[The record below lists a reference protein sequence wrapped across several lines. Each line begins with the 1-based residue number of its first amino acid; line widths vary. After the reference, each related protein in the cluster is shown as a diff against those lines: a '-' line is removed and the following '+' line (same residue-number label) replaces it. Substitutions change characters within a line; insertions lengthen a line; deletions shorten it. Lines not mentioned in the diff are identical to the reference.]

1 MLSDS
6 LMAQAILGST
16 SVGRLGSG
24 SSKAYSRESVLKVRT
39 SLLGH
44 RVLGTGISLTFV
56 LTAWRSTSRVIQG
69 AYLATLLSSVAGLP
83 ARVL

>member
-1 MLSDS
+1 MLNDS

-24 SSKAYSRESVLKVRT
+24 SSKVYSCESVLKVRT

-44 RVLGTGISLTFV
+44 WVFSTGISLAFV

-69 AYLATLLSSVAGLP
+69 VYLVTLLSSVHGPTAW
-83 ARVL
+83 VL

>member
-1 MLSDS
+1 MLNDS

-24 SSKAYSRESVLKVRT
+24 SSKAYSCESILNVRT

-44 RVLGTGISLTFV
+44 WVVGTGISLAFV
-56 LTAWRSTSRVIQG
+56 LTAWRSTSCVIQG
-69 AYLATLLSSVAGLP
+69 VYLATLLSSVAGLT
-83 ARVL
+83 AWVL